1 MKKPKAKLTRTD
13 RSQISDY
20 ERLRRQVKKLRA
32 QMRKYHRG
40 VNQEDDFG
48 RPRQANLVMPTIAP
62 SSRVIM
68 SRYAKWRFQLAKYT
82 EAMKSGILRSTSA
95 RDGYLRAFRN
105 VLESRFGTKFYSNVF
120 GQQFNYEDND
130 EASTLGKGK
139 IRIDKDFMEN
149 ATGKELKA
157 YKLYNYYLN
166 MPKQRFMHMYENG
179 YIQQLK
185 YIYQELDNLDVGEL
199 SFIEEA
205 FFMKQEYN
213 LKYIKRGARVN
224 PTRRRQGRGT
234 NTSGKSFK
242 EKR

>member
-1 MKKPKAKLTRTD
+1 MKNLQAKLTRVE
-13 RSQISDY
+13 RSQLSEY
-20 ERLRRQVKKLRA
+20 ERLRRQVKKLRS
-32 QMRKYHRG
+32 QMRRYHRG
-40 VNQEDDFG
+40 VNYDDDFG
-48 RPRQANLVMPTIAP
+48 RPRQAGLVMPTIAP

-68 SRYAKWRFQLAKYT
+68 SRYANWQFQLSKYT

-105 VLESRFGTKFYSNVF
+105 ILEAKFGTKFYSNVF
-120 GQQFNYEDND
+120 GRQYNYDDNE
-130 EASTLGKGK
+130 EASTIGKGK
-139 IRIDKDFMEN
+139 IRIDKDFMES
-149 ATGKELKA
+149 ATGNELKA

-166 MPKQRFMHMYENG
+166 MPKQKFMHMYENG

-185 YIYQELDNLDVGEL
+185 YVYQELDNLDVGEL

-213 LKYIKRGARVN
+213 LKYIKRGVN
-224 PTRRRQGRGT
+224 PNHTLRRQGRGT